1 MNKIPK
7 GQLVHYIFITK
18 LTLASLVV
26 GVINQDR
33 GEYLYEEVGRAATND
48 AKTAVLASSH
58 QTLADE
64 LSQHAHIH
72 HFHKL

>member
-26 GVINQDR
+26 GVINQAEANICMKR
-33 GEYLYEEVGRAATND
+33 
-48 AKTAVLASSH
+48 
-58 QTLADE
+58 
-64 LSQHAHIH
+64 
-72 HFHKL
+72 